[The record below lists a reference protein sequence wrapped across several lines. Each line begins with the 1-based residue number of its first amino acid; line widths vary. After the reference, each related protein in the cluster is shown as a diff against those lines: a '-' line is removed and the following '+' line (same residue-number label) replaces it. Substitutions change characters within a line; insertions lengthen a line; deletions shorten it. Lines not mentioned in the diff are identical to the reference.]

1 MDIHFSKLFHDVVKP
16 GSVLYDKYLRM
27 LDQLKFIQVKFLE
40 NWSYNVDHEKN
51 VLHVP
56 GNTLH
61 IHTYKYGTF
70 SEK

>member
-40 NWSYNVDHEKN
+40 N
-51 VLHVP
+51 
-56 GNTLH
+56 
-61 IHTYKYGTF
+61 
-70 SEK
+70 